1 MNPVS
6 DETLLRHAD
15 FVVHQVGLH
24 NRRFNWFKTCDFQV
38 YSYEDAA
45 DEDEPQ
51 LVGLPAMRTII
62 KLAGVKLTE
71 RKKLVIKKNKP
82 MPTFTSATVT
92 PLVIH
97 LKHLQYAN

>member
-1 MNPVS
+1 
-6 DETLLRHAD
+6 
-15 FVVHQVGLH
+15 
-24 NRRFNWFKTCDFQV
+24 
-38 YSYEDAA
+38 
-45 DEDEPQ
+45 
-51 LVGLPAMRTII
+51 MRTII